1 MDNERKPFAVWAIVE
16 VMGHQRFA
24 GRVTEEVI
32 AGHPQLRVDIPATAK
47 WPEHTKYFGG
57 GSIYALHPCSE
68 EIARQAAER
77 MAASYGY
84 APIPVAIPAV
94 NEHLRN
100 AQLQLAG
107 TSEARDRDF
116 DIDEDG
122 EDELYI

>member
-1 MDNERKPFAVWAIVE
+1 
-16 VMGHQRFA
+16 MGHQRFA

-32 AGHPQLRVDIPATAK
+32 AGHPQLRVDIPETSK

-77 MAASYGY
+77 LAAQYGY
-84 APIPVAIPAV
+84 APIPVSVPPV

-100 AQLQLAG
+100 ALQLASG
-107 TSEARDRDF
+107 TADPVPQPAGVVVD
-116 DIDEDG
+116 DDDEDW
-122 EDELYI
+122 EEYL